1 MDNTKNAN
9 KGGTGLGL
17 VIVNKLAKRLGGK
30 DKKGIELKSEVKV
43 GSTFF
48 FNIEDKEYTIDKNE
62 DEKEDHALE
71 PLVVEYNDQDLK
83 KINLEEPENS

>member
-1 MDNTKNAN
+1 LDNTKNAN

-17 VIVNKLAKRLGGK
+17 VIANKLAKRLGDK
-30 DKKGIELKSEVKV
+30 DKKGIELKSEVEV

-48 FNIEDKEYTIDKNE
+48 FNIEDKEYTIAKNE

-71 PLVVEYNDQDLK
+71 PLVIEYNDQDLK